1 MRNGVKKRQFGRTNK
16 QRDALIRSLARSLVV
31 NNAIITTEAKAK
43 SLRKFVDKLVTE
55 GKKSTLTSRRFLLS
69 YIGADGTAQMLN
81 QIVPKMASR
90 SGGYTRIFHLPPR
103 LSDGA
108 RMAKIT
114 FSD

>member
-16 QRDALIRSLARSLVV
+16 QRYALIRSLARSLVMS
-31 NNAIITTEAKAK
+31 NSIITTEAKAK

-55 GKKSTLTSRRFLLS
+55 GKKSTLTSRRFLVS
-69 YIGADGTAQMLN
+69 YIGNDGANMLLDS
-81 QIVPKMASR
+81 IVPKMQGR
-90 SGGYTRIFHLPPR
+90 SGGYTRLYHVPPR

>member
-16 QRDALIRSLARSLVV
+16 QRYALIRSLARSLVL

-55 GKKSTLTSRRFLLS
+55 GKKGTLTSRRFLVS
-69 YIGADGTAQMLN
+69 YIGNDGTKTLVDE
-81 QIVPKMASR
+81 IVPKMQSR
-90 SGGYTRIFHLPPR
+90 SGGYTRLFHVPPR

-108 RMAKIT
+108 RMARIT